1 MYQLPELAKAICDD
15 ERRAAEHHRLS
26 APAYAAR
33 RNGTRRG
40 IVPVAKTPS
49 MTSSEPVFGVI
60 TPPRDSMCEGCR
72 PEL

>member
-40 IVPVAKTPS
+40 IARLA
-49 MTSSEPVFGVI
+49 GLR
-60 TPPRDSMCEGCR
+60 PRLSPAALR
-72 PEL
+72 RAAQAL

>member
-15 ERRAAEHHRLS
+15 ERRAAEHRRLS

-40 IVPVAKTPS
+40 IARLTGLRLRLSPAAS
-49 MTSSEPVFGVI
+49 RRAARAF
-60 TPPRDSMCEGCR
+60 
-72 PEL
+72 